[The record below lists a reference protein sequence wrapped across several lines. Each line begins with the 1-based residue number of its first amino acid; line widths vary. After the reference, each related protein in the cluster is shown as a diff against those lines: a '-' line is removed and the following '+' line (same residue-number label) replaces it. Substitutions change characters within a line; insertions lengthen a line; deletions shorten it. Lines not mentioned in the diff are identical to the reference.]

1 MPLVTN
7 GPEGVS
13 FRLNYLFNRIEIS
26 HDDRASWTIF
36 FGNDTDSLGKLFGLT
51 VHRNQLFVVSDSG
64 IHAFDLESPVA
75 QQICPPRK
83 DAPFVDIE
91 SFDNMLYACTNSAI
105 YQASSGSRWRL
116 KYDGS
121 LCGQFFS
128 LLTFQNK
135 LFAATEKG
143 VYVSSQEAR
152 FWHPRFVS
160 KDFGRFLALDAKET
174 MLYAQTDKGYL
185 VSDDSGQHWQPYT
198 GLAGPWTAA
207 MGGTM
212 LFSPKPTQRQ
222 NKANSGIKAKH

>member
-36 FGNDTDSLGKLFGLT
+36 FGNETDSLGKLFGLT
-51 VHRNQLFVVSDSG
+51 VHRNQLFVVSEAG
-64 IHAFDLESPVA
+64 IHAFELDNPVA
-75 QQICPPRK
+75 QQICPARK

-116 KYDGS
+116 KYDGN
-121 LCGQFFS
+121 LCGHFFS
-128 LLTFQNK
+128 LLAFQNK

-143 VYVSSQEAR
+143 VYVSTQEAR

-160 KDFGRFLALDAKET
+160 KDFGKFLALDAKDA

-185 VSDDSGQHWQPYT
+185 VSDDSGQHWQPHT
-198 GLAGPWTAA
+198 GLVGPWTAA

-222 NKANSGIKAKH
+222 DKAPRDIKAK